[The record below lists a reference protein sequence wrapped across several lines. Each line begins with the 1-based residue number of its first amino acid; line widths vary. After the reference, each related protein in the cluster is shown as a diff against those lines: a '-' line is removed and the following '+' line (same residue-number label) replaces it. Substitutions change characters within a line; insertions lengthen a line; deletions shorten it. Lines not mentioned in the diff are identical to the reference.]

1 MYGGSPK
8 VYRAAISGEERGR
21 PMEGNHSAAQDPES
35 RLAVL
40 RTEHRDLDSAI
51 DALRTM
57 TASDDIQLA
66 RLKKRKLRL
75 KDEIAQL
82 EDIAIPDII
91 A

>member
-1 MYGGSPK
+1 
-8 VYRAAISGEERGR
+8 
-21 PMEGNHSAAQDPES
+21 MEGNHSAAAQDPKA
-35 RLAVL
+35 RLEIL

-51 DALRTM
+51 DALSAM

-82 EDIAIPDII
+82 EDITIPDII

>member
-1 MYGGSPK
+1 
-8 VYRAAISGEERGR
+8 
-21 PMEGNHSAAQDPES
+21 MEGNHSAAQDSEA

-51 DALRTM
+51 EALRRM
-57 TASDDIQLA
+57 AASDDIQLA

-82 EDIAIPDII
+82 EDLKIPDII